1 MESTIK
7 KDFLERIQEHL
18 LQQTKDLIFILRD
31 NNEFRIDFI
40 NKNQAKRI
48 LKVSQS
54 QLVGESFLEL
64 IHKEDIDKFLNIL
77 NNGLLKT
84 SKSLEIRLKKQKQEY
99 FWCEISINR
108 VDILG
113 FDNIFIVARDIDK
126 EKMFEKNLE
135 EARARFRWISEYVPE
150 IKYWRLLQPKKCVSA
165 VQKSQEMLETVM
177 DNIPHYVFWKDDNL
191 NFLGC
196 NKNFSELAGLT
207 DPSEITGKTNKDLP
221 LFRNYAKEFGR
232 IEQEVVS
239 SNKPSL
245 KKNEIFILPNGE
257 KLIFNVNRIPLSGD
271 NDEVVGILSMYQDM
285 TSSKL
290 AEERLRASEKKYRNI
305 LENIKESYY
314 EVDLRGNITFAN
326 DAFIDLLGYDGEEF
340 IGINY
345 KIFCDESTHKKIY
358 NKFNYVY
365 RTETSVKDFQYKAYD
380 KEGKEV
386 YVETSINLRY
396 DSEGNKIG
404 FSGLLREI
412 TEKYLLQ
419 QKLKKSEERYRLISE
434 NANDYITIINDQL
447 KFEYINKQ
455 PYLMGLGYSK
465 DDLIGQSCIDYL
477 HPDDRKRAIKTLKFS
492 FAKEKPGSQEV
503 RFKHKSGKWIWLDVK
518 GRIFNDT
525 DNRSKALLISRD
537 ITERKRNEEKIKKS
551 EEKLKK
557 LNKLLEKKISERT
570 KKLRESEEKF
580 RTISEQS
587 LLGITFIQDN
597 TLIYANKALSSILGW
612 EIEEME
618 NLGMESIVESIHPKD
633 KLKFMELVNETSKS
647 SFGFTKQFSIRM
659 ITKSQQTKYLDV
671 FIRRIKYQGKKA
683 KLISIVDITDKKVA
697 ELKLRKSER
706 ELKLKNKELKKLDQL
721 KTDFITMAAHEL
733 KTPLISI
740 SGYTDLILLREQKLK
755 SEIRE
760 DLERI
765 LNNSK
770 RLEEYIN
777 KLLDAMKIDAQKMDF
792 NKQKTDIANIVK
804 ECVEDLKYQI
814 QKKEISISFRL
825 DNQIIS
831 RVDPFRLS
839 QVFSNL
845 VSNAIK
851 FTQKGG
857 NIRIIVE
864 RNDAEKIL
872 CCVKDNGIGLV
883 ESEIEKLFGK
893 FVMLEKDIEKFSKG
907 SGLGLYISKGII
919 EGHGGEI
926 WAESQG
932 KNLGSTFK
940 FTLPVD

>member
-1 MESTIK
+1 MESTINKNFLK
-7 KDFLERIQEHL
+7 KIQAQFLKL
-18 LQQTKDLIFILRD
+18 TNDLIFIISD
-31 NNEFRIDFI
+31 DKKFRIEYF
-40 NKNQAKRI
+40 NNAQAERI
-48 LKVSQS
+48 LKISQN
-54 QLVGESFLEL
+54 QILGESFLKFV
-64 IHKEDIDKFLNIL
+64 HKKDIDTFLNIL
-77 NNGLLKT
+77 NNGTLKK
-84 SKSLEIRLKKQKQEY
+84 SKSLEIRLKRQKQEF
-99 FWCEISINR
+99 FWCEISISR
-108 VDILG
+108 VDILDS
-113 FDNIFIVARDIDK
+113 DNIFIIVKDINK
-126 EKMFEKNLE
+126 EKNFKLDLE
-135 EARARFRWISEYVPE
+135 ESRARFRRISEYVPE
-150 IKYWRLLQPKKCVSA
+150 IKYWRLLQPKKCVNA
-165 VQKSQEMLETVM
+165 LQKSQEMLETVM
-177 DNIPHYVFWKDDNL
+177 DNIPHYVFWKDKNL

-196 NKNFSELAGLT
+196 NKNFSELANLT

-221 LFRNYAKEFGR
+221 LFRNDAEKFRR
-232 IEQEVVS
+232 IEQKVVR

-257 KLIFNVNRIPLSGD
+257 KIIFNVNRIPLSGD
-271 NDEVVGILSMYQDM
+271 NDEVVGILSMYQDI
-285 TSSKL
+285 TASKL

-345 KIFCDESTHKKIY
+345 KTFCDKPTHEEIY

-412 TEKYLLQ
+412 TAKYLLQ

-465 DDLIGQSCIDYL
+465 DDLIDNSCIDYI
-477 HPDDRKRAIKTLKFS
+477 HSDDKKKAIETLKYS
-492 FAKEKPGSQEV
+492 FDERKPGSQEV

-518 GRIFNDT
+518 GKIFNDT

-557 LNKLLEKKISERT
+557 LNKLLEKKILERT

-587 LLGITFIQDN
+587 LLGITFIQDD

-612 EIEEME
+612 EIKEMQ
-618 NLGMESIVESIHPKD
+618 NLGMDSIVESIHPKD
-633 KLKFMELVNETSKS
+633 KSKFMKLMNETSKS
-647 SFGFTKQFSIRM
+647 SFGFTRQFSIRM

-706 ELKLKNKELKKLDQL
+706 ELKRKNKELKKLDQL

-740 SGYTDLILLREQKLK
+740 SGYTDLILLREENLK

-777 KLLDAMKIDAQKMDF
+777 KLLDAMKIDTEKMDF
-792 NKQKTDIANIVK
+792 NKQKTVISSIVK
-804 ECVEDLKYQI
+804 ECVEDLRYQI
-814 QKKEISISFRL
+814 EKKDISISFRL

-831 RVDPFRLS
+831 HVDPFRLS

-857 NIRIIVE
+857 NIRISVE
-864 RNDAEKIL
+864 KNDEEKIL
-872 CCVKDNGIGLV
+872 CSVKDNGIGLL
-883 ESEIEKLFGK
+883 ENEIEKLFGK
-893 FVMLEKDIEKFSKG
+893 FVMLERDIEKFSKG

-926 WAESQG
+926 WAESPG

-940 FTLPVD
+940 FTLPSN